1 MADKKVQMNVTL
13 TDGTVINAGQFTVPE
28 GPAGPEGPGINW
40 KGKWVAGNEVFK
52 DDAYSYQGSSYVANK
67 DNAAGPPTP
76 VNPDWSMLAARGN
89 DGANG
94 TDGAPGTPGT
104 NGKDGVT
111 PLMVISTV
119 IADTKPV
126 NNVQTTIPV
135 ASFNRTPLA
144 GEKAVVFFI
153 YSNKRYFIATVQV
166 ESVTGALVSN
176 KILSAWEMGIGIA
189 SVSVTEVA

>member
-1 MADKKVQMNVTL
+1 MADKVVKMQVTL
-13 TDGTVINAGQFTVPE
+13 TDGTIIDAGQFTVPE
-28 GPAGPEGPGINW
+28 GPAGPEGQGINW
-40 KGKWVAGNEVFK
+40 KGTWVAGDEVFK
-52 DDAYSYQGSSYVANK
+52 DDAYYYQGSSYVANK

-76 VNPDWSMLAARGN
+76 VNPDWSLLAARGN
-89 DGANG
+89 DG
-94 TDGAPGTPGT
+94 T
-104 NGKDGVT
+104 NGADGVT
-111 PLMVISTV
+111 PLMVTSTV

-153 YSNKRYFIATVQV
+153 YSNNRYFIATVQV

-189 SVSVTEVA
+189 SISVTEVS

>member
-104 NGKDGVT
+104 PGVDGVT
-111 PLMVISTV
+111 PLQAVNIVNASSLPATGGTFYVSVDNLNRMPVVGDRCMLFVNYIGRHFICSIEITATTV
-119 IADTKPV
+119 T
-126 NNVQTTIPV
+126 V
-135 ASFNRTPLA
+135 ANY
-144 GEKAVVFFI
+144 K
-153 YSNKRYFIATVQV
+153 YN
-166 ESVTGALVSN
+166 
-176 KILSAWEMGIGIA
+176 
-189 SVSVTEVA
+189 SVTEFGQSINSISVVEVA